1 VARLARVM
9 VVCSDLERSK
19 QFYRTILELPVT
31 SDAVTYAE
39 LDLGDATL
47 VLYPAN
53 DMLPVRRGSV
63 QFGFTVGDVDTFV
76 TDARTAGVTI
86 LQEPYRERWGSA
98 AVIADPDGY
107 PIRVEARV
115 GTQR

>member
-1 VARLARVM
+1 M

-31 SDAVTYAE
+31 SDAATYTE
-39 LDLGDATL
+39 LDLGDAAL

-53 DMLPVRRGSV
+53 EMLPVRRGSV
-63 QFGFTVGDVDTFV
+63 QLGFTVDDVDAFV

-86 LQEPYRERWGSA
+86 LQEPFRERSGRA
-98 AVIADPDGY
+98 AVVADPDGY
-107 PIRVEARV
+107 PIRIESPA
-115 GTQR
+115 GAQP